1 MKILIDLS
9 GYMIEGEFL
18 QELTEFL
25 EGSTLESPSVFYY
38 ETINGVLTVLE
49 DTEEES

>member
-1 MKILIDLS
+1 MEILIDLS
-9 GYMIEGEFL
+9 GYRIEGEFL

-25 EGSTLESPSVFYY
+25 ESSTLESPSVFYY